1 MDRKSVSL
9 IAIIFLI
16 LGVVAGTNLFQIGG
30 PLGPLPT
37 STPSYT
43 PTLTATA
50 TTTLTP
56 TPTATPTT
64 TPTSTVT
71 PSNTPTPTAT
81 ASDTPTSTP
90 TYTPTYTATPTPTP
104 SLTPTST
111 PIPPRIVFRS
121 FRELGTLVTADQEA
135 GQEIRVSVEAGIANL
150 CGHGANHFTFGV
162 IEAGVDFSK
171 INDDSISYSLFSG
184 YTIEA
189 PAPQITSCRIEYI
202 EQYDGSSTFCRTNWD
217 VVRRLAQHHA
227 MENFVDD
234 AIENGILDRAKERA
248 AYVIENFVIGLTGK
262 PVIVEFIDPA
272 HEMELPS
279 SCESSVPHGWAFDE
293 ESSTWSHNN

>member
-1 MDRKSVSL
+1 M
-9 IAIIFLI
+9 
-16 LGVVAGTNLFQIGG
+16 
-30 PLGPLPT
+30 
-37 STPSYT
+37 
-43 PTLTATA
+43 
-50 TTTLTP
+50 
-56 TPTATPTT
+56 
-64 TPTSTVT
+64 
-71 PSNTPTPTAT
+71 
-81 ASDTPTSTP
+81 
-90 TYTPTYTATPTPTP
+90 
-104 SLTPTST
+104 
-111 PIPPRIVFRS
+111 FRS
-121 FRELGTLVTADQEA
+121 FRELGTLVTGDQEA

-162 IEAGVDFSK
+162 IEAGLDFSK

-262 PVIVEFIDPA
+262 PVIVEFMDYE
-272 HEMELPS
+272 HEVELPS
-279 SCESSVPHGWAFDE
+279 SCESSVPLGWTYDK
-293 ESSTWSHNN
+293 ESGKWSHSK